1 LVLAPKALKVFK
13 VLQMQNLT
21 EEFKDPKVLL
31 ALLVLLALALKDHEV
46 I

>member
-1 LVLAPKALKVFK
+1 LVPAPKVLKVFK
-13 VLQMQNLT
+13 ALQMQNLT
-21 EEFKDPKVLL
+21 GEFKDLKVLL